1 MRRGIARLMNRLGY
15 QPLDRVTLSLECN
28 TLNLK
33 DNIVTTLN
41 TGKIVSS
48 KPAHLKFDVS
58 SAIAQGMTKANPA
71 MGEYA
76 LALIKDSLLAKNSD
90 TLESFVTP
98 VMRESRKGDQYM
110 DKRAM
115 LKAAYGLAPSK
126 LITIIESARESYDA
140 WIVAQEIEHE
150 TTSQTRDRHVDKMTD
165 SESRDPMIAQADI
178 PHLVN
183 GVMRTLSLMPKS
195 GIGASLA
202 AKLETFSDNE
212 LIAAYR
218 AFEHMPLI
226 DDSRRMSAY
235 RAELKTRNLS
245 LGDVIEMW
253 DQIDNPPKQTRSV
266 ARKTTDSPSEKRT
279 PAKATPAKATP
290 RKVETTDS
298 QDDRDAKK
306 AAVLKLLAEL
316 L

>member
-1 MRRGIARLMNRLGY
+1 MA
-15 QPLDRVTLSLECN
+15 
-28 TLNLK
+28 
-33 DNIVTTLN
+33 TLN
-41 TGKIVSS
+41 TGKIVAS

-58 SAIAQGMTKANPA
+58 SAIAQSMRKADPA

-90 TLESFVTP
+90 VLESFVDP

-126 LITIIESARESYDA
+126 LIAIIESARESYDA
-140 WIVAQEIEHE
+140 WIVAQEIEQE
-150 TTSQTRDRHVDKMTD
+150 TTRQTRDRHADKMTD
-165 SESRDPMIAQADI
+165 SESRDPEIAKSDI

-183 GVMRTLSLMPKS
+183 KVTKDLALMPKS

-226 DDSRRMSAY
+226 DDSRRMTAY
-235 RAELKTRNLS
+235 RAELKTRGMS
-245 LGDVIEMW
+245 LADVIDAWEK
-253 DQIDNPPKQTRSV
+253 IDNPPKQTRAS
-266 ARKTTDSPSEKRT
+266 ARKTTDSPSEKRTPAKAT

>member
-1 MRRGIARLMNRLGY
+1 MA
-15 QPLDRVTLSLECN
+15 
-28 TLNLK
+28 
-33 DNIVTTLN
+33 TLN

-58 SAIAQGMTKANPA
+58 SAIAQSMRKADSA
-71 MGEYA
+71 IGEYA
-76 LALIKDSLLAKNSD
+76 LALIKDSLLAKNSEV
-90 TLESFVTP
+90 LESFVDP

-115 LKAAYGLAPSK
+115 LKTAYGLPPSK
-126 LITIIESARESYDA
+126 LIAIIESARESFDA

-195 GIGASLA
+195 GVGASLA

-226 DDSRRMSAY
+226 DDSRRISAY
-235 RAELKTRNLS
+235 RAELKTRGMS
-245 LGDVIEMW
+245 LADVIEMW
-253 DQIDNPPKQTRSV
+253 ERIDNPPKQTRTS
-266 ARKTTDSPSEKRT
+266 ARKTTDSPTEKRT
-279 PAKATPAKATP
+279 PAKAAKAA
-290 RKVETTDS
+290 KAI
-298 QDDRDAKK
+298 DRDISDDPTDDPDMAEYLEFMRFK
-306 AAVLKLLAEL
+306 AMKERANKR
-316 L
+316 

>member
-1 MRRGIARLMNRLGY
+1 MA
-15 QPLDRVTLSLECN
+15 
-28 TLNLK
+28 
-33 DNIVTTLN
+33 TLN
-41 TGKIVSS
+41 TSKIISS

-58 SAIAQGMTKANPA
+58 SAIAQGMKKADSA

-90 TLESFVTP
+90 VLESFVTP

-126 LITIIESARESYDA
+126 LIAIVESARESYDA
-140 WIVAQEIEHE
+140 WIVSQEIEEE
-150 TTSQTRDRHVDKMTD
+150 TSRQTRDRHADKMTD
-165 SESRDPMIAQADI
+165 HESRDSEIAKADI

-183 GVMRTLSLMPKS
+183 SVMRTLSLMPKS

-212 LIAAYR
+212 LIATYR

-226 DDSRRMSAY
+226 DDSRRMAAY
-235 RAELKTRNLS
+235 RAELKTRGMS
-245 LGDVIEMW
+245 LADVIDAWEK
-253 DQIDNPPKQTRSV
+253 IDNPPKQTRTA
-266 ARKTTDSPSEKRT
+266 ARKTTDSPSEKR
-279 PAKATPAKATP
+279 TP

>member
-1 MRRGIARLMNRLGY
+1 MA
-15 QPLDRVTLSLECN
+15 
-28 TLNLK
+28 
-33 DNIVTTLN
+33 TLN
-41 TGKIVSS
+41 TGKISSS

-58 SAIAQGMTKANPA
+58 LAIAQGMTKANPA

-90 TLESFVTP
+90 TLESFMDP

-126 LITIIESARESYDA
+126 LIAIIESARESYDS
-140 WIVAQEIEHE
+140 WVVAQEIEHE
-150 TTSQTRDRHVDKMTD
+150 TTRQIQDRHADKMTD
-165 SESRDPMIAQADI
+165 SESSDPVIANADI

-183 GVMRTLSLMPKS
+183 SVMRTLSLMPKS
-195 GIGASLA
+195 GVGASLA

-253 DQIDNPPKQTRSV
+253 EKIDNPPKQTRSV

-279 PAKATPAKATP
+279 PAKATPEKRTPAKAA
-290 RKVETTDS
+290 KAAKAI
-298 QDDRDAKK
+298 DRDGTTRDISDDPTDDPDMAEYLEFMRFK
-306 AAVLKLLAEL
+306 AMKGRANKR
-316 L
+316 